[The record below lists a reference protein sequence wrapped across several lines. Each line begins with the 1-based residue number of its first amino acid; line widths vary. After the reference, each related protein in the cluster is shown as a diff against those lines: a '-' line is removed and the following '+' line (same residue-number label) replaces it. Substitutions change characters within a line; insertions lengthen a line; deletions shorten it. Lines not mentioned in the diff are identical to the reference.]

1 MPTNTPLLRI
11 EKLGV
16 EFASRSVSAK
26 AVRDL
31 SLDVAPGQVVAL
43 VGESGSGK
51 TVTAS
56 AITGLLPRSGVRVTG
71 SIQFEG
77 RELLGLPDKEL
88 RGVRGARIG
97 TIFQSPHT
105 ALDPSFKVG
114 KQMVELIRHHQGI
127 ATAAA
132 AAVAREWLDRVGIP
146 DASRVLAS
154 YPHELSGGMRQRIM
168 IAIACAPSPSLLLAD
183 EPTTALDPTIA
194 RRILD
199 LLAGLR
205 RDLGLSILIVTH
217 DFGVVSHLADS
228 VAVLREGTLVEAGPA
243 DDVLAA
249 PAHPYTRLLIDSV
262 PVLRGAGE
270 LAFPLGRAAAA
281 VPLAQDE
288 ERAAASEL
296 ADGVAE
302 VPDGAEDSVIL
313 AAESASRVFQVQ
325 GGSLRRSEFTALSD
339 VTLRLRRGESV
350 GLIGESGSG
359 KSTLAR
365 LLTGLAS
372 PSAGRIRFAGADL
385 AGLSRHDRA
394 RFRRVVQIVFQD
406 NGSAL
411 NPRLRIGTQLTRPL
425 LRMRVASSSAEA
437 AKRAAQTLELVGL
450 DASFLRRYPHQLSG
464 GQRQRVGIARAL
476 AVGPQVLVLDEPT
489 SALDVSTQAQI
500 LSLLADLRKRLDIA
514 FVLITH
520 NLAVVEQF
528 ADQVMVLKDGRIVDR
543 FAIADF
549 ADDSRHPVTRELVD
563 AVLPLRGPAQAD
575 PAALGSSNQHAGTPT
590 PQLGP

>member
-16 EFASRSVSAK
+16 EFASRSVAAK
-26 AVRDL
+26 AVRGL
-31 SLDVAPGQVVAL
+31 SLEVAPGQVVAL

-56 AITGLLPRSGVRVTG
+56 AITGLLPSSGVRVSG

-77 RELLGLPDKEL
+77 RELLGLSDKEL
-88 RGVRGARIG
+88 RSVRGTRIG

-105 ALDPSFKVG
+105 SLDPSFKVG

-205 RDLGLSILIVTH
+205 RDLGISILIVTH

-228 VAVLREGTLVEAGPA
+228 VAVLREGTLVEAGPV

-262 PVLRGAGE
+262 PVLRGFANE
-270 LAFPLGRAAAA
+270 ALSLGKAEAA
-281 VPLAQDE
+281 VSLAQDD
-288 ERAAASEL
+288 ERAVASEL
-296 ADGVAE
+296 ADG
-302 VPDGAEDSVIL
+302 AEDGVIL
-313 AAESASRVFQVQ
+313 AAESVSRVFQVT
-325 GGSLRRSEFTALSD
+325 GGPLRRPEFTALSD
-339 VTLRLRRGESV
+339 VTLRLRRGESI

-365 LLTGLAS
+365 LLTGLIS
-372 PSAGRIRFAGADL
+372 PTAGRIRFAGADL
-385 AGLSRHDRA
+385 AGLSRDDRA
-394 RFRRVVQIVFQD
+394 RFRRIVQIVFQD

-411 NPRLRIGTQLTRPL
+411 NPRLRIGTQITRPL
-425 LRMRVASSSAEA
+425 LRMQVASSSAEA

-489 SALDVSTQAQI
+489 SALDVSTQAQV

-528 ADQVMVLKDGRIVDR
+528 ADQVIVLKEGRIVDR
-543 FAIADF
+543 FAVSDF

-563 AVLPLRGPAQAD
+563 AVLPLRRPAQAD
-575 PAALGSSNQHAGTPT
+575 PAALGDCNDHSARN
-590 PQLGP
+590 